1 MDESPKPTPKADV
14 VCFRSA
20 FAYESAPN
28 ITHATLDGERTLCGR
43 KDWATSEGWRRDLI
57 ACLTCVKALSRHEKK
72 GGA

>member
-20 FAYESAPN
+20 FAYESAPK

-43 KDWATSEGWRRDLI
+43 KNWETSEGWCRNI
-57 ACLTCVKALSRHEKK
+57 VACLTCERVLSLREKK
-72 GGA
+72 GDA

>member
-1 MDESPKPTPKADV
+1 MSQNKRDL

-43 KDWATSEGWRRDLI
+43 TDWITSEGWHEMGPD
-57 ACLTCVKALSRHEKK
+57 CLRCRKSWNKLPEEVKS
-72 GGA
+72 